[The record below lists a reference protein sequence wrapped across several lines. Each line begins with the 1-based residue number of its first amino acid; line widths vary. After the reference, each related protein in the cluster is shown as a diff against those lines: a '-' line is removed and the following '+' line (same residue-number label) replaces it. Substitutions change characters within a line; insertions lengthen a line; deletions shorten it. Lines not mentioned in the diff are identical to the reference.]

1 MPGAPICMNLELQLN
16 ALAKRVYMYIVVNL
30 ISRFLSSTLIA
41 RDARNELAYK
51 VAKISVER
59 HDEDFEFLS
68 HLLKYE

>member
-1 MPGAPICMNLELQLN
+1 MNLELQLN

-41 RDARNELAYK
+41 IDARNELAYK